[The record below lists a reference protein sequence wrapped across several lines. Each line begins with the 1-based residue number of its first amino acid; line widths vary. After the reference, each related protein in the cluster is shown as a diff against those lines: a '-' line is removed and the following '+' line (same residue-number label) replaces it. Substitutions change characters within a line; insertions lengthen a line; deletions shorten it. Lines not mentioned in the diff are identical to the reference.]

1 LDFEDWALMIGLINS
16 GCLSRVKYAGV
27 SSKLTSRAHS
37 SQNFF
42 GEANSVQEFDSD
54 PSTGLT
60 IRLCRWQ
67 QCVCRFELIMR
78 GVTCKLWRDKSGA
91 FHSCFVEFGKLAPS
105 FSIDV
110 LCISVINFW
119 KFDIYWMGIDQ
130 YLDPLG

>member
-1 LDFEDWALMIGLINS
+1 
-16 GCLSRVKYAGV
+16 
-27 SSKLTSRAHS
+27 
-37 SQNFF
+37 
-42 GEANSVQEFDSD
+42 VQEFDSD

-119 KFDIYWMGIDQ
+119 KFDIYWMGGNRSVSGPVGLIRLSGSF
-130 YLDPLG
+130 YVFRVCGVIFNLESESG